1 MEKVGAG
8 GLRLDG
14 DHHGP
19 QSMENLPAISEVGA
33 DIENK
38 VIRGD
43 ELRVELQPPLVFV
56 RPLPK
61 RPFQLP

>member
-1 MEKVGAG
+1 
-8 GLRLDG
+8 
-14 DHHGP
+14 
-19 QSMENLPAISEVGA
+19 MENLPAISEVGA